1 VDGPP
6 ASKHTMGSLPTI
18 LMLPPVGNSPAE
30 QWVAA
35 GRLASASDLVERL
48 QQVGSFDPIYALA
61 ADSKQR
67 SALVALGVDALEPVM
82 TDFHFGQV
90 LNDIIQEKNLKQ
102 LAYFGGASAP
112 LLTAMHLQTLFEE
125 LRIATETKAIVN
137 NIYSSD
143 WFLLNEAALLAG
155 IADRLPAD
163 NPVGYV
169 LSHDLGVDV
178 QGMHP
183 EAASR
188 LDIDTPT
195 DLAMLHTHPA
205 LGRHLEQ
212 FLAAEVGDTLDRV
225 EKIARLLDT
234 PASTLAVIGR
244 CSSQVWQT
252 LERSTQIWIRM
263 FVEERGMVAS
273 RRLEHG
279 EVRSLVGE
287 MVNLLGPRAFLDRI
301 NTISDGLLWDT
312 RVWMG
317 MGRAW
322 PSPADRFA
330 SDLGQAD
337 QIEDQ
342 ALRELTRAA
351 LEADFPI
358 LLGGYGVVS
367 GGIYALLESM
377 PARSPAI

>member
-1 VDGPP
+1 
-6 ASKHTMGSLPTI
+6 
-18 LMLPPVGNSPAE
+18 
-30 QWVAA
+30 
-35 GRLASASDLVERL
+35 
-48 QQVGSFDPIYALA
+48 
-61 ADSKQR
+61 
-67 SALVALGVDALEPVM
+67 
-82 TDFHFGQV
+82 
-90 LNDIIQEKNLKQ
+90 
-102 LAYFGGASAP
+102 
-112 LLTAMHLQTLFEE
+112 
-125 LRIATETKAIVN
+125 
-137 NIYSSD
+137 
-143 WFLLNEAALLAG
+143 
-155 IADRLPAD
+155 
-163 NPVGYV
+163 
-169 LSHDLGVDV
+169 
-178 QGMHP
+178 
-183 EAASR
+183 
-188 LDIDTPT
+188 
-195 DLAMLHTHPA
+195 
-205 LGRHLEQ
+205 
-212 FLAAEVGDTLDRV
+212 
-225 EKIARLLDT
+225 
-234 PASTLAVIGR
+234 
-244 CSSQVWQT
+244 
-252 LERSTQIWIRM
+252 M